1 MIYVFLGE
9 AFHRL
14 DENLQEISLYKFHD
28 SWPRSLAANE
38 KYVAIGNYVG
48 IVRFYKVDGDFEGK
62 VRTGSNET
70 KFINE
75 N

>member
-14 DENLQEISLYKFHD
+14 DENLQEIRLYKFHD

-38 KYVAIGNYVG
+38 KYVAIGDFQG
-48 IVRFYKVDGDFEGK
+48 TVRFYQVVGDFIGK
-62 VRTGSNET
+62 VRTGSN
-70 KFINE
+70 
-75 N
+75 